1 MKKGIVKMIL
11 AVLCSFVFVFGL
23 AACDSGNDNNNENG
37 GTTATEHTL
46 TEHKAK
52 EPTCTESGNLAY
64 WECTDCGKLFSD
76 KDGKTET
83 TLAAVTVAA
92 KGHTLTKTDGKPA
105 TCKDEGV
112 TEYWT
117 CTVCEKLF
125 SDGEGK
131 TEITQADTIIPV
143 TDNHTY
149 GDWKR
154 DNSGHWKECE
164 VCGKKTEKAD
174 HDFGDGL
181 ICACGYEYNPAE
193 DTAPATLDE
202 LFPDETTATAV
213 ELARAEYYQNVA
225 KENLSIIFDFV
236 HNHPFGK
243 GYIINYYKI
252 DLGETTDD
260 KITNIR
266 FGISYTDPRF
276 DNQNGYRV
284 YNVNLPKATSINEI
298 LDMSAV
304 SQITEKIEEEYD
316 KNGNKTIKQEYS
328 YIYSTTTQGD
338 KDEFIKAVADK
349 LDPDFDYTARETI
362 WLYTDKGS
370 SLDVD
375 YGTCRIFD
383 LVLINN
389 FGVRRFSI
397 ITPNIKDSELVSYIQ
412 KDEFK
417 LNGKA
422 EIDFSKYQIN
432 VDLTEQPADT
442 AEQAG

>member
-1 MKKGIVKMIL
+1 MIL
-11 AVLCSFVFVFGL
+11 AVLCLFVFVFGL
-23 AACDSGNDNNNENG
+23 AACGGDNDNNNENG

-52 EPTCTESGNLAY
+52 DATCTESGNLAY

-92 KGHTLTKTDGKPA
+92 KGHTLEKTDGKPA

-131 TEITQADTIIPV
+131 TEITQADTVIPV

-149 GDWKR
+149 GEWKS
-154 DNSGHWKECE
+154 DKDGHWKECE
-164 VCGKKTEKAD
+164 VCGKAAEKAD

-181 ICACGYEYNPAE
+181 ICTCGYEYNPAE

-213 ELARAEYYQNVA
+213 ELARAEYYQEVA

-236 HNHPFGK
+236 HNDVFGK
-243 GYIINYYKI
+243 GYIINSYKA

-260 KITNIR
+260 KITNIW
-266 FGISYTDPRF
+266 FGISFTDPRY
-276 DNQNGYRV
+276 DNQNGYKV
-284 YNVNLPKATSINEI
+284 YNVNLSKATSINEI
-298 LDMSAV
+298 LDKSAIN
-304 SQITEKIEEEYD
+304 SITNEIKEEYD
-316 KNGNKTIKQEYS
+316 KNYDSIKIEYS
-328 YIYSTTTQGD
+328 YVYSTATQGD

-349 LDPDFDYTARETI
+349 LDPDFDYTAPETM
-362 WLYTDKGS
+362 WLYTDTGTK
-370 SLDVD
+370 LDND
-375 YGTCRIFD
+375 YGQGRFFTV
-383 LVLINN
+383 VLINN
-389 FGVRRFSI
+389 FGVRQFSI
-397 ITPNIKDSELVSYIQ
+397 ITPNIQDSELVDYVQ
-412 KDEFK
+412 KDDFK

-432 VDLTEQPADT
+432 VNLTEQPADT

>member
-1 MKKGIVKMIL
+1 MKQRVLAAIAAAGL
-11 AVLCSFVFVFGL
+11 AVCFVFGL
-23 AACDSGNDNNNENG
+23 AACGGGNDNNNENG
-37 GTTATEHTL
+37 GTTTTEHTL

-52 EPTCTESGNLAY
+52 DATCTENGNLAY

-112 TEYWT
+112 AEYWT
-117 CTVCEKLF
+117 CTVCKKLF

-131 TEITQADTIIPV
+131 TEITQADTVIPV

-213 ELARAEYYQNVA
+213 ELARAEYYQKVA
-225 KENLSIIFDFV
+225 KENLLPLYEKILNRANAIAEIVTD
-236 HNHPFGK
+236 
-243 GYIINYYKI
+243 YKWNFEQTSEGTI
-252 DLGETTDD
+252 Q
-260 KITNIR
+260 NIQLA
-266 FGISYTDPRF
+266 F
-276 DNQNGYRV
+276 NQTLDEDSVYMV
-284 YNVNLPKATSINEI
+284 YNAKLPTAITVTELLTDGYFET
-298 LDMSAV
+298 LDIPRSNISRRYMYG
-304 SQITEKIEEEYD
+304 YD
-316 KNGNKTIKQEYS
+316 N
-328 YIYSTTTQGD
+328 TTQGD

-349 LDPDFDYTARETI
+349 LDPDFDYSAPETM
-362 WLYTDKGS
+362 WLYTDIGTQ
-370 SLDVD
+370 LDND
-375 YGTCRIFD
+375 YGQGRFFSV
-383 LVLINN
+383 VLINN
-389 FGVRRFSI
+389 FGVRQFSI

-432 VDLTEQPADT
+432 VDLAGQPA
-442 AEQAG
+442 A